1 MTPFISQ
8 QDVIR
13 DHNGKLIPGAK
24 VVVVDPTSTNEFNIY
39 TYDSVH
45 DTFIVAQNPFYLD
58 NESRPSQTYFS
69 DRLVQLN
76 LYEYIGDFSDPMSD
90 DDTENWR
97 FIRNW
102 LGSNTTE
109 RHIGDD
115 TLHGL
120 AELMEADP
128 AVGSVYVVG
137 YWNDHDCE
145 GRTYCWDS
153 TSTATP
159 DGGYI
164 IASNNSDTGRWIL
177 QFDGEYL
184 PSTYY
189 GVYPGREA
197 NMNALLTFPAQIGNV
212 KTAPGV
218 YFKPGAYAASTVALT
233 TEKKLLVDA
242 STSFT
247 RDYFECNWVN
257 VVGEPDEPIVDF
269 LVDDKSCPVH
279 SSWYRDV
286 RNFWRSGSDHLYID
300 KTNNNFYKN
309 IDTVIQVNNATIY
322 GQNRL
327 TQTYGTNGRLRLSG
341 CSFVGDSMFNN
352 TDKIT
357 FEYTDFKDVW
367 FSGYS
372 SDLDFT
378 STVLVRSTS
387 LNTLRLANF
396 KNVIGYIKAVTANG
410 ETTLDL
416 GGRAINQSIN
426 LQTNQ
431 FTKLCNIYTSEA
443 ISIGTG
449 SAYDL
454 KLENVHCNEFSFHG
468 RYLTIDQSE
477 INFPYE
483 PSMSA
488 ILAYRSKVSSS
499 YKWTSKSCQ
508 SYFENCTVS
517 ISYETVTDNTS
528 DEMFKTFKNCI
539 IGTNCIFYVKR
550 LQMYGC
556 TLDNNSIK
564 IYPYKT
570 TSDNVDTYH
579 LYAMFENN
587 DINTTSPIE
596 FTKLKIDQYGQNQED
611 ERVYDCMVSWTFIGN
626 RFAGNDK
633 GIICRFWQHR
643 LGQYYNRRFIKTAK
657 QNITYQGN
665 VGQCPAEDMTGVQFE
680 ELDNGHSNS
689 KVTVYTYDA
698 NYRDIYRYTDAWKR
712 VMPIMHSDPLP
723 AFSEGYVEYYSY
735 TTVKQRTLIKYKHL
749 ENVSPWDSLI
759 DDIFWESHGCIYH
772 SDLDNPT
779 GNGDYFKMATAVFDR
794 PLWIIQKGDNDRKD
808 FIWGRYI

>member
-8 QDVIR
+8 QDVVR
-13 DHNGKLIPGAK
+13 DHHGKLIPGAK

-45 DTFIVAQNPFYLD
+45 DTYIVAQNPFYLD

-102 LGSNTTE
+102 LGSNKTE

-120 AELMEADP
+120 SELMDADP
-128 AVGSVYVVG
+128 EVGSVYVVG

-145 GRTYCWDS
+145 GRTYCWDA

-164 IASNNSDTGRWIL
+164 IASNNTDTGRWIL

-197 NMNALLTFPAQIGNV
+197 NMNALLTYPAQIGTV

-218 YFKPGAYAASTVALT
+218 YFKPGAYTASTVALT

-257 VVGEPDEPIVDF
+257 VVGEPDDPIVDF

-309 IDTVIQVNNATIY
+309 IDTTIQVSHATIY

-327 TQTYGTNGRLRLSG
+327 AQTYGTNGRLKLTG

-357 FEYTDFKDVW
+357 FEYTDFKDEW

-372 SDLDFT
+372 SDIDFT
-378 STVLVRSTS
+378 STVLVRGSS

-396 KNVIGYIKAVTANG
+396 KNVIGYIKAITANG

-431 FTKLCNIYTSEA
+431 FTKLCNIYSSASIT
-443 ISIGTG
+443 IGTG
-449 SAYDL
+449 SSYDL
-454 KLENVHCNEFSFHG
+454 KLENVHCNQFSFNG
-468 RYLTIDQSE
+468 RYLTVDQSE

-483 PSMSA
+483 PNMSA
-488 ILAYRSKVSSS
+488 IWAYRSKVSSS

-517 ISYETVTDNTS
+517 ISYETVTDNIS
-528 DEMFKTFKNCI
+528 DESFKTFKNCI
-539 IGTNCIFYVKR
+539 IAQNCGFYVKR

-556 TLDNNSIK
+556 TLNNNSIK

-570 TSDNVDTYH
+570 TADNVDTYH

-587 DINTTSPIE
+587 DINTAYPIE
-596 FTKLKIDQYGQNQED
+596 FTKLKVDQYGQNQED
-611 ERVYDCMVSWTFIGN
+611 ERVYDCMVNWTFIGN

-633 GIICRFWQHR
+633 GITCRYWQHR
-643 LGQYYNRRFIKTAK
+643 LGQSYNRVFIA
-657 QNITYQGN
+657 QNTDQAIVYKGN
-665 VGQCPAEDMTGVQFE
+665 VGNCPAETLRGVTIT
-680 ELDNGHSNS
+680 SNQTYTTQ
-689 KVTVYTYDA
+689 TVYIGESTFTYYKYSSA
-698 NYRDIYRYTDAWKR
+698 QRR
-712 VMPIMHSDPLP
+712 VMPMASQLT
-723 AFSEGYVEYYSY
+723 AYSRGYAMSMVGDMGTLMKYYSW
-735 TTVKQRTLIKYKHL
+735 V
-749 ENVSPWDSLI
+749 NSPYDSLTYDMFI
-759 DDIFWESHGCIYH
+759 QSTWYLYH
-772 SDLDNPT
+772 VDEDNPT
-779 GNGDYFKMATAVFDR
+779 ENGDFFKMAISTFNDYLRIVQRGDGDHNQG
-794 PLWIIQKGDNDRKD
+794 IIGKV
-808 FIWGRYI
+808 I

>member
-1 MTPFISQ
+1 M
-8 QDVIR
+8 D
-13 DHNGKLIPGAK
+13 
-24 VVVVDPTSTNEFNIY
+24 
-39 TYDSVH
+39 
-45 DTFIVAQNPFYLD
+45 
-58 NESRPSQTYFS
+58 
-69 DRLVQLN
+69 
-76 LYEYIGDFSDPMSD
+76 
-90 DDTENWR
+90 
-97 FIRNW
+97 
-102 LGSNTTE
+102 
-109 RHIGDD
+109 
-115 TLHGL
+115 
-120 AELMEADP
+120 ADP
-128 AVGSVYVVG
+128 EVGSVYVVG

-145 GRTYCWDS
+145 GRTYCWDA

-164 IASNNSDTGRWIL
+164 VTSNNSETGRWIL

-197 NMNALLTFPAQIGNV
+197 NMNALLTFPAQIGTV

-257 VVGEPDEPIVDF
+257 VVGEPNDPIVDF

-309 IDTVIQVNNATIY
+309 IDSTIQVSHATIY

-327 TQTYGTNGRLRLSG
+327 AQTYGTNGRLRLTG

-357 FEYTDFKDVW
+357 FEYTDFKDEW

-372 SDLDFT
+372 SDLDFN
-378 STVLVRSTS
+378 STVLVRGSS

-396 KNVIGYIKAVTANG
+396 KNVIGYIKAITANG

-431 FTKLCNIYTSEA
+431 FTKLCNIYTSA
-443 ISIGTG
+443 SISIGTG
-449 SAYDL
+449 SSYDL
-454 KLENVHCNEFSFHG
+454 TLQNVHCNQFSFNG
-468 RYLTIDQSE
+468 RYLTVDQSE

-483 PSMSA
+483 PNMSA
-488 ILAYRSKVSSS
+488 IWAYRSKVSSS

-528 DEMFKTFKNCI
+528 DESLKIFKNCI
-539 IGTNCIFYVKR
+539 IGENCIFYVKR

-556 TLDNNSIK
+556 TLNNNSIK

-570 TSDNVDTYH
+570 TADNVDTYH
-579 LYAMFENN
+579 LYALFENN
-587 DINTTSPIE
+587 DINTAYPIE
-596 FTKLKIDQYGQNQED
+596 FTKLKIDQFGQNQED

-633 GIICRFWQHR
+633 GITCRYWQHR
-643 LGQYYNRRFIKTAK
+643 LGQSYNRVFIA
-657 QNITYQGN
+657 QNTDQAIVYTGN
-665 VGQCPAEDMTGVQFE
+665 VGNCPAETLRGVTISGNQ
-680 ELDNGHSNS
+680 
-689 KVTVYTYDA
+689 TYTTKEVHIGESTFTYYKYSSA
-698 NYRDIYRYTDAWKR
+698 QRR
-712 VMPIMHSDPLP
+712 VMPMASQLT
-723 AFSEGYVEYYSY
+723 AYSRGYAMSMVGDNGTLMKYYSW
-735 TTVKQRTLIKYKHL
+735 V
-749 ENVSPWDSLI
+749 NSPYDSLTYDMFI
-759 DDIFWESHGCIYH
+759 QSTWYLYH
-772 SDLDNPT
+772 VDEDNPT
-779 GNGDYFKMATAVFDR
+779 ENGDFFKMAISTFNDYLRIVQRGDGDHNQG
-794 PLWIIQKGDNDRKD
+794 II
-808 FIWGRYI
+808 GRVI

>member
-45 DTFIVAQNPFYLD
+45 DTYIVAQNPFYLD

-120 AELMEADP
+120 SELMDADP
-128 AVGSVYVVG
+128 EVGSVYVVG

-145 GRTYCWDS
+145 GRTYCWDA

-164 IASNNSDTGRWIL
+164 IASNNTDTGRWIL

-197 NMNALLTFPAQIGNV
+197 NMNALLTFAAQIGTV

-218 YFKPGAYAASTVALT
+218 YFKPGAYTASTVALT

-257 VVGEPDEPIVDF
+257 VVGEPDDPIVDF

-309 IDTVIQVNNATIY
+309 IDTTIQVNNATIY

-327 TQTYGTNGRLRLSG
+327 AQTYGTNGRLKLTG

-372 SDLDFT
+372 SDLDFN
-378 STVLVRSTS
+378 STVLVRGTS

-396 KNVIGYIKAVTANG
+396 KNVIGYIKAITANG

-416 GGRAINQSIN
+416 GGRAINQSIS

-431 FTKLCNIYTSEA
+431 FTKLCNIYTSAA

-449 SAYDL
+449 SSYDL
-454 KLENVHCNEFSFHG
+454 KLENVHCDQFSFNG
-468 RYLTIDQSE
+468 RYLTVDQSE

-483 PSMSA
+483 PNMSA
-488 ILAYRSKVSSS
+488 IWAYRSKVSSS
-499 YKWTSKSCQ
+499 YKWTSKGCH

-528 DEMFKTFKNCI
+528 DESLKTFKNCI
-539 IGTNCIFYVKR
+539 IGENCLFKVKR
-550 LQMYGC
+550 MQMFSC
-556 TLDNNSIK
+556 TTENANIQ

-570 TSDNVDTYH
+570 TADNVDTYH
-579 LYAMFENN
+579 LYAFFEGNRFNN
-587 DINTTSPIE
+587 TSPIT
-596 FTKLKIDQYGQNQED
+596 FTRYDIEDGWESKCYECLID
-611 ERVYDCMVSWTFIGN
+611 WTFIDNSFNGN
-626 RFAGNDK
+626 EE
-633 GIICRFWQHR
+633 GIRCRYWAKR
-643 LGQYYNRRFIKTAK
+643 TGSYYNRTFI
-657 QNITYQGN
+657 
-665 VGQCPAEDMTGVQFE
+665 DDSS
-680 ELDNGHSNS
+680 DN
-689 KVTVYTYDA
+689 K
-698 NYRDIYRYTDAWKR
+698 
-712 VMPIMHSDPLP
+712 
-723 AFSEGYVEYYSY
+723 
-735 TTVKQRTLIKYKHL
+735 IKYFGNTGSCPLGNPKGYYGTCPNDENMYIHL
-749 ENVSPWDSLI
+749 LQSSTFDFKIFNGATTRCVTMFNTDYKNTGKLKVIDADGGLARKGFPEGDTPHVMQYAFDGNYGRHAMNYIGGSWFGYKAAIDPI
-759 DDIFWESHGCIYH
+759 DDG
-772 SDLDNPT
+772 DLFEIAQVGYDKD
-779 GNGDYFKMATAVFDR
+779 G
-794 PLWIIQKGDNDRKD
+794 RKCQIGYKEA
-808 FIWGRYI
+808 FVVI

>member
-13 DHNGKLIPGAK
+13 DHHGKLIPGAK

-45 DTFIVAQNPFYLD
+45 DTYIVAQNPFYLD

-120 AELMEADP
+120 SELMDADP
-128 AVGSVYVVG
+128 EVGSVYVVG

-145 GRTYCWDS
+145 GRTYCWDA

-164 IASNNSDTGRWIL
+164 VTSNNSETGRWIL

-197 NMNALLTFPAQIGNV
+197 NMNALLTYPAQIGTV

-218 YFKPGAYAASTVALT
+218 YFKPGSYAASTVALT

-257 VVGEPDEPIVDF
+257 VVGEPDDPIVDF

-309 IDTVIQVNNATIY
+309 IDTTIQVSHATIY

-327 TQTYGTNGRLRLSG
+327 AQTYGTNGRLKLTG

-357 FEYTDFKDVW
+357 FEYTDFKDEW

-372 SDLDFT
+372 SDLDFN
-378 STVLVRSTS
+378 STVLVRGSS

-396 KNVIGYIKAVTANG
+396 KNVIGYIKAITANG

-416 GGRAINQSIN
+416 GGRSINQSIN

-431 FTKLCNIYTSEA
+431 FTKLCNIYSSASIT
-443 ISIGTG
+443 IGTG
-449 SAYDL
+449 SSYDL
-454 KLENVHCNEFSFHG
+454 KLENVHCNQFSFNG
-468 RYLTIDQSE
+468 RYLTVDQSE

-483 PSMSA
+483 PNMSA
-488 ILAYRSKVSSS
+488 IWAYRSKVSSS

-517 ISYETVTDNTS
+517 ISYETVTDNIS
-528 DEMFKTFKNCI
+528 DESFKTFKNCI
-539 IGTNCIFYVKR
+539 IAQNCGFYVKR

-570 TSDNVDTYH
+570 TADNVDTYH

-587 DINTTSPIE
+587 DINTAYPIE
-596 FTKLKIDQYGQNQED
+596 FTKLKVDQYGQNQED
-611 ERVYDCMVSWTFIGN
+611 ERVYDCMVNWTFIGN

-633 GIICRFWQHR
+633 GITCRYWQHR
-643 LGQYYNRRFIKTAK
+643 LGQSYNRVFIA
-657 QNITYQGN
+657 QNTDQAIVYKGN
-665 VGQCPAEDMTGVQFE
+665 VGNCPAETLRGVTIT
-680 ELDNGHSNS
+680 SNQTYTTQ
-689 KVTVYTYDA
+689 TVYIGESTFTYYKYSSA
-698 NYRDIYRYTDAWKR
+698 QRR
-712 VMPIMHSDPLP
+712 VMPMASQLT
-723 AFSEGYVEYYSY
+723 AYSRGYAMSMVGDMGTLMKYYSW
-735 TTVKQRTLIKYKHL
+735 V
-749 ENVSPWDSLI
+749 NSPYDSLTYDMFI
-759 DDIFWESHGCIYH
+759 QSTWYLYH
-772 SDLDNPT
+772 VDEDNPT
-779 GNGDYFKMATAVFDR
+779 ENGDFFKMAISTFNDYLRIVQRGDGDHNQG
-794 PLWIIQKGDNDRKD
+794 IIGKV
-808 FIWGRYI
+808 I